1 MRRGSVHT
9 QVLPLHRSA
18 VVLTEESTPD
28 PAACASVPWCPREP
42 PVICGISSHHRL
54 LCELRCASRAHEF
67 DSITAGRWC
76 RERPVYATSS
86 DVTIFRRAGA
96 GIWEAVGAACSGFPG
111 TSLQRRCACFVL
123 ICFFCSPDSDRDRI
137 LELPM
142 SRVFLGTSH
151 LRCCV
156 IADTRT
162 RTTWRNASLIM
173 STRTRRQNGLPA
185 Y

>member
-1 MRRGSVHT
+1 M
-9 QVLPLHRSA
+9 HRSA
-18 VVLTEESTPD
+18 VVLTEESTPGPGSLRLNVVVPSRTTSD
-28 PAACASVPWCPREP
+28 LRHFLASP
-42 PVICGISSHHRL
+42 L

-86 DVTIFRRAGA
+86 DVTIFRRVGA

-142 SRVFLGTSH
+142 SRVFLKTSP

-162 RTTWRNASLIM
+162 TWRNASLII

-185 Y
+185 